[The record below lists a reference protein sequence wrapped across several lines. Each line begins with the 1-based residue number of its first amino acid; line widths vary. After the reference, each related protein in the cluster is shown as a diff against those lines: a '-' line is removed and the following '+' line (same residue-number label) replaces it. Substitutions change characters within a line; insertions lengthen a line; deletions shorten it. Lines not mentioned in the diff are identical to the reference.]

1 MENQK
6 YFKSVLK
13 DFDKELK
20 AIQKAKSSEE
30 ISTHERAIRPIFA
43 ELQLAVPRLGN
54 DIMKAS
60 RQRRR
65 ELAEEK

>member
-6 YFKSVLK
+6 YFKKVLK

-20 AIQKAKSSEE
+20 EIQKAKSSEA
-30 ISTHERAIRPIFA
+30 ISVHERAIRPLFI

-54 DIMKAS
+54 DIRVAAK
-60 RQRRR
+60 QRRR
-65 ELAEEK
+65 EIAEGK